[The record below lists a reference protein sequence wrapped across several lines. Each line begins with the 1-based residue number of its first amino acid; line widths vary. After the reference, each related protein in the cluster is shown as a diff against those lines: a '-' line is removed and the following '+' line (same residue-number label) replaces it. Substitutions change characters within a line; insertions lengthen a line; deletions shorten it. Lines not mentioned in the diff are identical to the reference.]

1 MNLKMVHSRL
11 FCVLKTAFKKL
22 EAVSMTLYFASVLP
36 GLEYVLSNEMN
47 NKVSDSEIIQIN
59 RGKVFFTTAESFT
72 YLSSLRSADNLF
84 QVIDQFQIGPHK
96 KHLSQVSE
104 RIAQL
109 DLDFID
115 HKYLFW
121 VNASRKGKQTYNRFE
136 VAKKAMEGIN
146 KHYPDWNMGSSQNHQ
161 IEFRLDIEHHHV
173 IFSLRLTDATFR
185 FRNQTRQFSRASL
198 LPTVAHAMVWL
209 SDPKSTDIFV
219 DPCCGSGTILSER
232 ATYTTNRII
241 GGDISGVV
249 TKIAK
254 SNLEDSKVQVNV
266 WDARELPFSNGCVDK
281 IVTNLP
287 FGRQISPDE
296 DLDLFN
302 HHIMNEICRVLKP
315 NGRAVILSES
325 VNQLFWEAKRLGLF
339 CLESYSLSLKGV
351 NPTLFVFEK

>member
-1 MNLKMVHSRL
+1 
-11 FCVLKTAFKKL
+11 
-22 EAVSMTLYFASVLP
+22 MTLYFASVLP
-36 GLEYVLSNEMN
+36 GLEYVLSNEIN

-72 YLSSLRSADNLF
+72 CLSSLRSADNLF

-96 KHLSQVSE
+96 KHLSKISE
-104 RIAQL
+104 RISQL

-115 HKYLFW
+115 HKDLFW
-121 VNASRKGKQTYNRFE
+121 VNASRKGKQTYSRFE

-146 KHYPDWNMGSSQNHQ
+146 KRYPDWNTGTSQNHQ

-173 IFSLRLTDATFR
+173 IFSHRLTEGTFR
-185 FRNQTRQFSRASL
+185 FRNQTRRFSRASL

-232 ATYTTNRII
+232 ATYPVNQIV
-241 GGDISGVV
+241 GGDISDVV

-254 SNLEDSKVQVNV
+254 SNLDDSKVQVNV
-266 WDARELPFSNGCVDK
+266 WDARKLPFSTSYVDK

-296 DLDLFN
+296 DLELFN
-302 HHIMNEICRVLKP
+302 HHIMNEVCRVLKP

-325 VNQLFWEAKRLGLF
+325 VNQLVWEAKRLDLF
-339 CLESYSLSLKGV
+339 CLESYSLSLKGL
-351 NPTLFVFEK
+351 NPTLFVFEKQGEHGRK